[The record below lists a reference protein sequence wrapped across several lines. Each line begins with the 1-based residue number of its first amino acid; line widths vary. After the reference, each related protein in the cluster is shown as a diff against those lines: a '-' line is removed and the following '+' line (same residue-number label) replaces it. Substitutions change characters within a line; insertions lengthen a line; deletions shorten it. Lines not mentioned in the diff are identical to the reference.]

1 MYSVRNCSGI
11 IVAKIIVINNQAI
24 KAITKGWIAQ
34 FRVNVNAITFAF
46 FLMLSSSEYLT
57 FSMIG
62 YIIIKSTMAIGNE
75 TFANSIS
82 DSNVDSEGKKYPIR
96 VPEIMQIT
104 THIER
109 YLLNT
114 SSSFL

>member
-1 MYSVRNCSGI
+1 
-11 IVAKIIVINNQAI
+11 
-24 KAITKGWIAQ
+24 
-34 FRVNVNAITFAF
+34 
-46 FLMLSSSEYLT
+46 MLSSSEYLT

-62 YIIIKSTMAIGNE
+62 YIIIKSTMAIGSE
-75 TFANSIS
+75 TFATSIS

-114 SSSFL
+114 SQNTIVLYLIENST